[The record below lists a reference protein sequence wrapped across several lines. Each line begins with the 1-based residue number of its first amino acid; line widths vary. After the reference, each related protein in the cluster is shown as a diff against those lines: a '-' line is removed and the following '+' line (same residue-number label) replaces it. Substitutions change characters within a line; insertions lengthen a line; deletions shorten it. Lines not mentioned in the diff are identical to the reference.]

1 MDKELTVTYGDI
13 TVFYRGALDG
23 GGTTFGQEYIPVVKN
38 RFGHVSHIFEFC
50 AGPGFIGF
58 ALLAAGLCDR
68 LTLADINPEAVALCR
83 KTVKHNGL
91 EDRVTVYESDVL
103 KAIPP
108 EERWDLV
115 VGNPPH
121 FVAESE
127 EQYQGYIRRFDPN
140 LRIHQEFYEQIGAHL
155 APGGVLLLQENAE
168 GMKPEVFKDMIEANG
183 FVIQEAYNASRE
195 ERTEARSLTPTASR
209 PRPNYRKLAD
219 PSAVLKYVRGWV
231 IRRLRTKNPFY
242 FLHVVRRPA

>member
-23 GGTTFGQEYIPVVKN
+23 GGTTFGQEYIPVVKR
-38 RFGHVSHIFEFC
+38 RFGHVDHVFEFC

-83 KTVKHNGL
+83 KTVAHNGL
-91 EDRVTVYESDVL
+91 EDRVSVYESDVL
-103 KAIPP
+103 KAVPP

-121 FVAESE
+121 FVAKSE
-127 EQYQGYIRRFDPN
+127 EEYQGYIRRFDPN
-140 LRIHQEFYEQIGAHL
+140 LRIHQEFYSQINAHL
-155 APGGVLLLQENAE
+155 AQNGSVLLQENAE
-168 GMKPEVFKDMIEANG
+168 GMKPEVFREMVEANG
-183 FVIQEAYNASRE
+183 FVIKEVYNASTE
-195 ERTEARSLTPTASR
+195 ERTEARSLSLKNPR

-219 PSAVLKYVRGWV
+219 PFAVFKYVRGW
-231 IRRLRTKNPFY
+231 ITRALRTQNPFY
-242 FLHVVRRPA
+242 FIHVVRRGE